1 MTVPQK
7 SAADILQNHRIAI
20 TSSALGRYYA
30 TCPQCSS
37 KRKKAHQKLECLGVT
52 IDGEGV
58 KFGCNHCD
66 WTGGEY
72 YRGTDRPGR
81 IRTAATPIPTTRA
94 NPEPSELARIAQ
106 AVRMWGGG
114 GDPRVSLMKRYLD
127 SRRLELTDDLVGR
140 VVRFDGASPWKNEN
154 EEIEY
159 RPVMLLAF
167 RSIADDS
174 LVAVHRTLLSDDGR
188 KLDRRMLGP
197 AGGAA
202 IKIDD
207 DTEVE
212 QGLHIGEGFETCLA
226 GRQLGYRPAWAL
238 GSAIAI
244 GKFPVLA
251 GIDALTI
258 FGETDDSGDNLTNA
272 KACARRWTEADREA
286 WLLRPNIAGDM
297 NDVVVKS

>member
-1 MTVPQK
+1 MAQ
-7 SAADILQNHRIAI
+7 A
-20 TSSALGRYYA
+20 
-30 TCPQCSS
+30 
-37 KRKKAHQKLECLGVT
+37 
-52 IDGEGV
+52 
-58 KFGCNHCD
+58 
-66 WTGGEY
+66 
-72 YRGTDRPGR
+72 
-81 IRTAATPIPTTRA
+81 
-94 NPEPSELARIAQ
+94 ARI
-106 AVRMWGGG
+106 WGSG
-114 GDPRVSLMKRYLD
+114 GDPRVPLMKRYLD

-207 DTEVE
+207 DTDVE
-212 QGLHIGEGFETCLA
+212 QGLHISEGFESGLA
-226 GRQLGYRPAWAL
+226 GRQLGFRPVWAL
-238 GSAIAI
+238 GSASAI
-244 GKFPVLA
+244 GKFPVLS

-258 FGETDDSGDNLTNA
+258 FGETDDAGDNLTNA
-272 KACARRWTEADREA
+272 KACARRWIEAGREA